1 MRYTVFRHKN
11 RQDGWSNRLI
21 PQFLW
26 CKRLLLL
33 IALPLWYFFLMATT
47 QAPANA
53 FTQGSGING
62 TGITPQGHEWIT
74 VRSALEMLGDERG
87 DAPNDP
93 RNAPL
98 PNGSP
103 FPRAENTQLSPAL
116 IDAFKQNPVDEKDDK
131 TYGAKYQRV
140 LAAVLGERWVDIGG
154 FNVVTE
160 QVGTN
165 CFDAVAQLPDDVQHD
180 HFCRMRGEAGGTGAV
195 SGIKDSI
202 ARFTDYFV
210 AAAIAPAGT
219 IKAWDGGIRSDK
231 IETDR
236 NYFLFGRAVHLFED
250 SFSEDHAVRFAED
263 GYKKVHGIKTYLCTL
278 GSDQHSHTRPLAIDF
293 RVDYN
298 EVGDV
303 IWHSRNPD
311 WTPANVKLNAL
322 TSVEGMKDAWAAF
335 IRVMALPIEQREKE
349 ARIAAERVARTWLSF
364 DPQEVKNRY
373 DDPRA
378 PEKIP
383 TFVTNQA
390 DCDQTI
396 GGVGIMYKINRDR
409 AKCVY
414 NIEPSDGTTERDR
427 HLHIPYRWDWKSSLF
442 KLPIFSDPPSGFDPT
457 QEN

>member
-1 MRYTVFRHKN
+1 MRYTVFRHKS
-11 RQDGWSNRLI
+11 RQDGYNNRLI
-21 PQFLW
+21 PQSLW

-53 FTQGSGING
+53 FTQGSGIRG

-93 RNAPL
+93 RNASL

-103 FPRAENTQLSPAL
+103 FPRAENTQLSQPL
-116 IDAFKQNPVDEKDDK
+116 IDAFKQNRVDES

-154 FNVVTE
+154 FNVAKE
-160 QVGTN
+160 QIGTN

-219 IKAWDGGIRSDK
+219 IKAWDGGATSDK
-231 IETDR
+231 IEADR

-278 GSDQHSHTRPLAIDF
+278 GSDQHSHTRPLAINYS
-293 RVDYN
+293 VDYN

-303 IWHSRNPD
+303 IWHSRNLD

-335 IRVMALPIEQREKE
+335 IRVMALPIEQREKA
-349 ARIAAERVARTWLSF
+349 ARIEAERVARTWLSF

-373 DDPRA
+373 DDPLA
-378 PEKIP
+378 PQKIP
-383 TFVTNQA
+383 TFVTDQA
-390 DCDQTI
+390 ACDQMI
-396 GGVGIMYKINRDR
+396 GGVGIMDNINSDR
-409 AKCVY
+409 AKCVF
-414 NIEPSDGTTERDR
+414 NIGPIDGTTELDR
-427 HLHIPYRWDWKSSLF
+427 HLHIPYRWDWKNKLF
-442 KLPIFSDPPSGFDPT
+442 GLPKLKDAPAGFNPT
-457 QEN
+457 QVN

>member
-1 MRYTVFRHKN
+1 MRYAVFRHKS
-11 RQDGWSNRLI
+11 RQDGCSNCLNS
-21 PQFLW
+21 QSLW
-26 CKRLLLL
+26 FKLRLLL
-33 IALPLWYFFLMATT
+33 IALPLCYVLIMGTT

-53 FTQGSGING
+53 FTQGAGIQG
-62 TGITPQGHEWIT
+62 IGITPQGHEWIT
-74 VRSALEMLGDERG
+74 VRSALEVLGDERG

-93 RNAPL
+93 RNAIL

-103 FPRAENTQLSPAL
+103 FPRAENAQLSPAL
-116 IDAFKQNPVDEKDDK
+116 IDAFKQNRVNES
-131 TYGAKYQRV
+131 TYGAKYQGV

-154 FNVVTE
+154 FNVAKA
-160 QVGTN
+160 QVASVN

-219 IKAWDGGIRSDK
+219 IKAWDGGGISDK

-236 NYFLFGRAVHLFED
+236 NYFLFGRAIHLFED
-250 SFSEDHAVRFAED
+250 SFSADHAVRFAED

-278 GSDQHSHTRPLAIDF
+278 RSDQHSHTRPLAIDF

-303 IWHSRNPD
+303 IWHSRNLD

-322 TSVEGMKDAWAAF
+322 TSIEGMKDAWAAF
-335 IRVMALPIEQREKE
+335 IRVMALPIEQREKA
-349 ARIAAERVARTWLSF
+349 ARFEAERVVHTWVGF
-364 DPQEVKNRY
+364 DPEEVKNRY
-373 DDPRA
+373 DDPLA
-378 PEKIP
+378 PQKIP
-383 TFVTNQA
+383 TFVTDQA
-390 DCDQTI
+390 ACDQTI
-396 GGVGIMYKINRDR
+396 GGVGIMEQINSNR
-409 AKCVY
+409 AICVY
-414 NIEPSDGTTERDR
+414 NIKPIDGTTERDR
-427 HLHIPYRWDWKSSLF
+427 HLHIPYRWDWKSSFRFL
-442 KLPIFSDPPSGFDPT
+442 DPPSGFDPT